1 MRRPLLAA
9 PPMKFTLSWLKDH
22 LETSASAQT
31 LAEQLTA
38 LGLELEDLTRA
49 PNPRQQFEPFLV
61 AHVVSAEQHPNADKL
76 RVCKVDTGADH
87 LIDVVCGAP
96 NARTGMKAVFA
107 PVGTP
112 IPGIKL
118 EDGSNLV
125 LSKGLIRGAA
135 SNGMLC
141 SERELLI
148 SDEHD
153 GIIELPA
160 DAPVGA
166 GYADYRDL
174 FPEYRGVED
183 WVFEIG
189 LTPNRGDAAGV
200 RGIARDLAAAGLGTL
215 KPNRHG
221 FCGGAGTPSVRVDLQ
236 TTDCPVFAYRVIRGV
251 RNGPSPQW
259 LQDRLSAIG
268 QRPISALV
276 DVTNLVNFDLCRP
289 THVFDL
295 DRLRGDTLTV
305 RKAQNGEAFEA
316 LNERTYRLA
325 DHMTVIS
332 DAAGPVSLAGIM
344 GGLGSAVQDETHD
357 VLLEAALWHP
367 RDIARTGRV
376 LGLHSDARYRFERG
390 TDPAALLND
399 LDIATQWIVQFCGGT
414 PTEAGVEGT
423 VPTPDLAFELPQ
435 DLVAKRTG
443 LAVPFDRQVQI
454 LTDLGFA
461 VSGPPGAARRRV
473 QVPSWRSDVE
483 QVEDLTE
490 EIVRV
495 VGFDAIPAVSMPR
508 DAPLPPCAV
517 SPQQANT
524 NALRRALA
532 GQGLHEAYLW
542 SFTHSA
548 VARRFADVRE
558 ELFLANPI
566 SSELDL
572 MRPSLL
578 CNLLLATRGNQ
589 NRGFGAVRLFEVGLR
604 FEGVGEAD
612 QPLTAAGVRTGPF
625 APKSWTGDGAGKAG
639 RPVDAFDAKAD
650 ALAALQAFGV
660 PVASLQTGARDLP
673 THFHPGRSGTLGLGK
688 TQLAVFG
695 ELHPALLDAMDV
707 RGPAVAFELFLD
719 RVPPTKAKR
728 GSARAPY
735 RAALLQRVERDF
747 AFLVDEAVAAEQVL
761 RAAKGTDKAHISDVV
776 LFDVYAGQ
784 GIPEGKKSLA
794 ITAYFQPRDRAFT
807 DEDLEAMSQSLI
819 AKVMKATGGQLRA

>member
-1 MRRPLLAA
+1 
-9 PPMKFTLSWLKDH
+9 MKLTLSWLKDH

-31 LAEQLTA
+31 LAERLTA
-38 LGLELEDLTRA
+38 LGLELEALTLA
-49 PNPRQQFEPFLV
+49 PNPRQQFEPFMV

-76 RVCKVDTGADH
+76 RVCKVDTGTDH

-107 PVGTP
+107 PVGTA
-112 IPGIKL
+112 IPGIKR
-118 EDGSNLV
+118 EDGRPLV

-166 GYADYRDL
+166 GYADYRNL
-174 FPEYRGVED
+174 LPEYRGVEE
-183 WVFEIG
+183 WVFDIG

-215 KPNRHG
+215 KASRQA
-221 FCGGAGTPSVRVDLQ
+221 FRGGAGTPPVRVDLQ
-236 TTDCPVFAYRVIRGV
+236 TTHCPVFAYRVIRGV
-251 RNGPSPQW
+251 KNGPSPQW

-295 DRLRGDTLTV
+295 ARLRGDTLTV
-305 RKAQNGEAFEA
+305 RKAREGEVFQA
-316 LNERTYRLA
+316 LNERTYTLA

-332 DAAGPVSLAGIM
+332 DAQGPVSLAGIM
-344 GGLGSAVQDETHD
+344 GGLASAVQNQTHD
-357 VLLEAALWHP
+357 VVLEAALWHP

-399 LDIATQWIVQFCGGT
+399 LDIATQWIVEFCGGT
-414 PTEAGVEGT
+414 PSETGIVGT
-423 VPTPDLAFELPQ
+423 VPTPALAFDLPQ

-443 LAVPFDRQVQI
+443 LAVPFDRQLQI
-454 LTDLGFA
+454 LTDLGFE
-461 VSGPPGAARRRV
+461 VSGEPGAALRRV

-490 EIVRV
+490 EILRI

-508 DAPLPPCAV
+508 ETPLPSCAV
-517 SPQQANT
+517 SVQQAKT

-548 VARRFADVRE
+548 VARRFADVNE
-558 ELFLANPI
+558 QLLLANPI

-612 QPLTAAGVRTGPF
+612 QLLTAAGVRTGQF
-625 APKSWTGDGAGKAG
+625 APKSWTGEGAGKAG
-639 RPVDAFDAKAD
+639 RLVDAFDAKAD
-650 ALAALQAFGV
+650 ALAALQAFGA
-660 PVASLQTGARDLP
+660 PVANVQTGTRDLP
-673 THFHPGRSGTLGLGK
+673 GHFHPGRSGTLGLGK
-688 TQLAVFG
+688 TTLAVFG
-695 ELHPALLDAMDV
+695 ELHPAVLEALDV
-707 RGPAVAFELFLD
+707 RGSAVAFELFLD
-719 RVPPTKAKR
+719 RVPAPKVKQ
-728 GSARAPY
+728 GSAKVPY
-735 RAALLQRVERDF
+735 RAASLQRVERDF
-747 AFLVDEAVAAEQVL
+747 AFLVDEAVAAEQLL
-761 RAAKGTDKAHISDVV
+761 RAAKGADKAHISQVV
-776 LFDVYAGQ
+776 LFDVYAGR

-794 ITAYFQPRDRAFT
+794 VTVYFQPKDQAFT
-807 DEDLEAMSQSLI
+807 DNDLEAMSQGVI
-819 AKVMKATGGQLRA
+819 AQVMKATGGQLRA